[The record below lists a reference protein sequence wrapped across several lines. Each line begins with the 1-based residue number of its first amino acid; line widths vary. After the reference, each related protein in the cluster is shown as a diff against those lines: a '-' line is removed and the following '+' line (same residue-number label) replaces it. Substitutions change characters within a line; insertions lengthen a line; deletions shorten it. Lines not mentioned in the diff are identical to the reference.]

1 MTKED
6 FKAWR
11 EHVGFNRKQACDALG
26 LGRNTPQRYE
36 DGKANI
42 PLYVAL
48 ACAALA
54 HGLSPW
60 TKNDNGRPG
69 KADRETVTLSVT
81 PATVARFKAL
91 GDNWRP
97 IMADVLEHADN
108 K

>member
-11 EHVGFNRKQACDALG
+11 EHMGFTRTQACDALG
-26 LGRNTPQRYE
+26 LGRDTPQRYE

-48 ACAALA
+48 ACAASA

-60 TKNDNGRPG
+60 VRDDDGRAG
-69 KADRETVTLSVT
+69 KSDRETVTLSVT
-81 PATVARFKAL
+81 HPTVARFKAL